1 MTSRDKKDFKKRL
14 KRPLHLEL
22 IRISSDYVDIGLFRL
37 LINLRTSYLS
47 NYAPTPLLN
56 SSQITTVN

>member
-1 MTSRDKKDFKKRL
+1 MTSRDKKDFEKRL

-37 LINLRTSYLS
+37 LINLRTK
-47 NYAPTPLLN
+47 
-56 SSQITTVN
+56 

>member
-37 LINLRTSYLS
+37 LINLRTKQL
-47 NYAPTPLLN
+47 
-56 SSQITTVN
+56 